1 MDLGILQIGAIDVP
15 VYPTISVEDYIYIFN
30 NAEIKYV
37 LFQIKICTKKLLQ
50 VKPQVESLKG
60 IFTFDEIP
68 GAANWK
74 EVLDL
79 GENDDNQQEVED
91 IAKTIQPDDL
101 ATLIYTLEL
110 LVDQKV

>member
-1 MDLGILQIGAIDVP
+1 M
-15 VYPTISVEDYIYIFN
+15 F
-30 NAEIKYV
+30 
-37 LFQIKICTKKLLQ
+37 LFQIKICTKNYFK

-68 GAANWK
+68 GATNWK

-79 GENDDNQQEVED
+79 GKMMTINKVED

-101 ATLIYTLEL
+101 ATLIYTSGTTGRPKGVMLTHRNIVQMCWL
-110 LVDQKV
+110 DHYRF